1 MGRAGPIEFK
11 RGNMIGMEGATM
23 VEGRTM
29 MERMGVLT
37 EGQRTHSTNQ
47 EQQKKNL
54 TLRKEKKKEKG
65 RGRGGKRKGKEK
77 KR

>member
-11 RGNMIGMEGATM
+11 RGNMTGMEGATM

-29 MERMGVLT
+29 MERMGVLA

-54 TLRKEKKKEKG
+54 TLRKERKKKREGEGEG
-65 RGRGGKRKGKEK
+65 RGKEK